1 MILER
6 AAVSHPGLVRP
17 SNEDAVGF
25 LIPDRPEIL
34 SARGALFSV
43 ADGVGG
49 LAAGEVASQTAV
61 TVMADEYFSPRAPFG
76 VEAALRLAAE
86 AANRRVYAL
95 AQTPSPELNG
105 MQTTLTALVVAGR
118 QAYIAH
124 AGDTRIYRLRGG
136 TLTQLTADHS
146 EAAELLRLRLITPAQ
161 AANHPR
167 RSVLTRTFGGS
178 LQLRPDFGRHAVDD
192 GDVYLLCSDGLWGEV
207 PDADIARELQGP
219 VGEAC
224 DRLVEMACGHGGGD
238 NVTVQCIRVL
248 EAGPAKPASPP
259 GRIARLLSGLRG
271 G

>member
-17 SNEDAVGF
+17 SNEDAVSF

-61 TVMADEYFSPRAPFG
+61 TVMTDEYFSPRAPFG

-124 AGDTRIYRLRGG
+124 AGDTRLYRLRGG

-161 AANHPR
+161 AQITPEEVFSHGHSAGRCSCARTSGGTRLTMATSTSCAPTDCGVR
-167 RSVLTRTFGGS
+167 FLTRT
-178 LQLRPDFGRHAVDD
+178 L
-192 GDVYLLCSDGLWGEV
+192 
-207 PDADIARELQGP
+207 
-219 VGEAC
+219 
-224 DRLVEMACGHGGGD
+224 
-238 NVTVQCIRVL
+238 
-248 EAGPAKPASPP
+248 PASFKGPSAK
-259 GRIARLLSGLRG
+259 RVIAWWRWRAGTVEATM
-271 G
+271 

>member
-6 AAVSHPGLVRP
+6 AAISHPGVVRP
-17 SNEDAVGF
+17 NNEDALGY
-25 LIPDRPEIL
+25 LIPERPEVL
-34 SARGALFSV
+34 TARGALFSV

-76 VEAALRLAAE
+76 IEAALRLAAE
-86 AANRRVYAL
+86 AANRRVYVL
-95 AQTPSPELNG
+95 AQATSPELSG
-105 MQTTLTALVVAGR
+105 MQTTLSALVIAGR

-124 AGDTRIYRLRGG
+124 AGDTRVYRLRRG
-136 TLTQLTADHS
+136 TMTQLTADHS
-146 EAAELLRLRLITPAQ
+146 EAAELLRLRLITPVQ

-178 LQLRPDFGRHAVDD
+178 LQLRPDFGRHSVED

-207 PDADIARELQGP
+207 PDADIAHELEGP
-219 VGEAC
+219 VEDAC
-224 DRLVEMACGHGGGD
+224 DHLIEMACSRGGGD
-238 NVTVQCIRVL
+238 NVSVQCIRVV
-248 EAGPAKPASPP
+248 EAGQAKPASPP